1 MLKLLAASTLL
12 LSTACTVNAAGP
24 AQPRLSPSAQRGL
37 AFAQQRCAACHGV
50 TANAASPNPESP
62 AFEDIANTPGLTRST
77 LRTYLRDSHNF
88 PDAMNFRV
96 PQRRINDLADYM
108 VTLQRPDYHP
118 AI

>member
-12 LSTACTVNAAGP
+12 LSTACAVNAAGP

-62 AFEDIANTPGLTRST
+62 AFEDVANTPGLTRET
-77 LRTYLRDSHNF
+77 LRTFLRDSHNF
-88 PDAMNFRV
+88 PDAMNFAV
-96 PQRRINDLADYM
+96 PPRRIRDLADYM
-108 VTLQRPDYHP
+108 VTLQRPDYRP

>member
-1 MLKLLAASTLL
+1 MLKLLALVLL
-12 LSTACTVNAAGP
+12 AAGTVAAAP
-24 AQPRLSPSAQRGL
+24 AAPKLSKPAQRGL
-37 AFAQQRCAACHGV
+37 AFAEQRCAACHGV
-50 TANAASPNPESP
+50 TANAPSPNPESP